1 MPYLTSTLIDR
12 TKLFKEKLKKS
23 EVKRED
29 KITVLVRKGTYN
41 VS

>member
-1 MPYLTSTLIDR
+1 MAYLTSTLIDR